1 MISTTIGDQFWAQ
14 MFKNHIGQTKNN
26 LATVTD
32 ELATG
37 RHSDLASAQTSNLGL
52 HAAMKS
58 QLSDLS
64 AFRQI
69 QRDADVFFTT
79 VDLSLDHM
87 QSVTGELGQDVL
99 ITSQSATPNAV
110 TQFTER
116 AFENMRVYFDK
127 TQGTPLGL
135 TQFGNLGTD
144 LALNDPESL
153 INDLLQQVTPL
164 SDDAATA
171 KNQVINL
178 VTQNYHPPEIGQPS
192 FLVSATTTL
201 EHRTDTADA
210 AIKHAIAATVILAHA
225 QSQTGESAR
234 DLTRVAGELLLE
246 SEAHFIAARASNGIH
261 QEITENASAQTEA
274 ARASID
280 TTPSEIETVDVAER
294 ATELKQLEAQLEKV
308 YLLTA
313 RINNLSLTD
322 YL

>member
-1 MISTTIGDQFWAQ
+1 
-14 MFKNHIGQTKNN
+14 
-26 LATVTD
+26 
-32 ELATG
+32 
-37 RHSDLASAQTSNLGL
+37 
-52 HAAMKS
+52 
-58 QLSDLS
+58 
-64 AFRQI
+64 
-69 QRDADVFFTT
+69 
-79 VDLSLDHM
+79 M

-99 ITSQSATPNAV
+99 KTSQSVTPDAV

-127 TQGTPLGL
+127 TQVTPLGL
-135 TQFGNLGTD
+135 NQFGNLGAD
-144 LALNDPESL
+144 LALDDPENL
-153 INDLLQQVTPL
+153 INDLLQQVAPL

-178 VTQNYHPPEIGQPS
+178 VTQKYNPPEIGQPS
-192 FLVSATTTL
+192 FIVSATTTL
-201 EHRTDTADA
+201 EHGTDTADA

-234 DLTRVAGELLLE
+234 DLARVAGELLLE

-261 QEITENASAQTEA
+261 QEITENATAQTEA

-280 TTPSEIETVDVAER
+280 TTLSEIETVDVAER
-294 ATELKQLEAQLEKV
+294 AAELKQLEAQLEKV

>member
-37 RHSDLASAQTSNLGL
+37 RHSDLASAQTPNLGL
-52 HAAMKS
+52 HAAMQS

-99 ITSQSATPNAV
+99 KTSQSVTPDAV
-110 TQFTER
+110 KQFTER

-127 TQGTPLGL
+127 MQVTPLGL

-144 LALNDPESL
+144 LALDDPENL
-153 INDLLQQVTPL
+153 INDLLQQVAPL
-164 SDDAATA
+164 SDDAAMA

-178 VTQNYHPPEIGQPS
+178 VTQKYNPPEIGQPS
-192 FLVSATTTL
+192 FIVSATSTFSISL
-201 EHRTDTADA
+201 KVVSMD
-210 AIKHAIAATVILAHA
+210 
-225 QSQTGESAR
+225 
-234 DLTRVAGELLLE
+234 
-246 SEAHFIAARASNGIH
+246 ARA
-261 QEITENASAQTEA
+261 ASVCA
-274 ARASID
+274 
-280 TTPSEIETVDVAER
+280 VAFS
-294 ATELKQLEAQLEKV
+294 V
-308 YLLTA
+308 V
-313 RINNLSLTD
+313 S
-322 YL
+322 